1 MSTLNRSEQ
10 VASYLLTIGAV
21 ALRPQN
27 LLPGPLVLNPR
38 SIAITA

>member
-21 ALRPQN
+21 ALRPQEPFMD
-27 LLPGPLVLNPR
+27 LWY
-38 SIAITA
+38 